1 MSRKRRRKIHSCPCE
16 SCVTQPQGKIAE
28 EHLAINRLVATMD
41 EKRRRRL
48 VGFLAHQHGRGGIT
62 SLVRITGLSP
72 KTIRRGMRESQR
84 SAAEDA
90 DRVRRPGGGRKRLE
104 QLNPGVVQALDDLL
118 RDVTAGDPM
127 SELKWTHKS
136 TLQLCRALR
145 HRGFVIGRKTVARLL
160 RERHYSLRT
169 NRKCLSRQQ
178 HPDRDRQF
186 RFLARQR
193 QRYVGKGWPVISVD
207 AKKREMVGN
216 FKNPGRCWRREAR
229 KVLDHD
235 FLKDAVGIGL
245 SYGIYDVHRNVG
257 FVVVGTS
264 HETAAF
270 AVGAIRRWWLQV
282 GQQHYPNA
290 KRLLIEADGGGSN
303 GSRPYAWKWEL
314 QKLADELGMIICVSH
329 LPPGTSKWNLI
340 EHRMFSLIS
349 ENWAGEP
356 LVSYEVMLQFIR
368 HTKSD
373 TGFRCR
379 ATLDQ
384 KTYATKVK
392 VSKEQR
398 ASVNVIPRRVFPK
411 WNYLIRPHSG
421 PAKPSQSSAAT

>member
-1 MSRKRRRKIHSCPCE
+1 MFRKHRREIHSCNCE
-16 SCVTQPQGKIAE
+16 SCVTQPQGEIAE
-28 EHLAINRLVATMD
+28 EHRAINRLVASMD
-41 EKRRRRL
+41 EKRRRRF
-48 VGFLAHQHGRGGIT
+48 VGFLAHQHGRGGT
-62 SLVRITGLSP
+62 VSLARITGLSP
-72 KTIRRGMRESQR
+72 KTIRRGIRESQQ
-84 SAAEDA
+84 SAAEVA

-104 QLNPGVVQALDDLL
+104 QLNPGVVLALDDLL

-136 TLQLCRALR
+136 TLKLCRALR
-145 HRGFVIGRKTVARLL
+145 HRGFAIGRKTVARLL
-160 RERHYSLRT
+160 RERRYSLRT
-169 NRKCLSRQQ
+169 NRKCLARKQ

-186 RFLARQR
+186 RFLVRQR
-193 QRYVGKGWPVISVD
+193 RRYHRKGWPVISVD

-216 FKNPGRCWRREAR
+216 FKNPGRCWRRASN

-235 FLKDAVGIGL
+235 FRKDALGIAL
-245 SYGIYDVHRNVG
+245 SYGIYDIQHNVG
-257 FVVVGTS
+257 FVVIGTS

-270 AVGAIRRWWLQV
+270 AVASIRHWWLQV
-282 GQQHYPNA
+282 GHKRYPDA

-303 GSRPYAWKWEL
+303 GSRPVAWKVEL
-314 QKLADELGMIICVSH
+314 QKLADELGLIICVSH
-329 LPPGTSKWNLI
+329 LWPGTSKWNLI

-373 TGFRCR
+373 TGFHCR
-379 ATLDQ
+379 AALDQ
-384 KTYATKVK
+384 RTYATKMK

-398 ASVNVIPRRVFPK
+398 ASVNMKPRRVFPK
-411 WNYLIRPHSG
+411 LNYVIRPHRG
-421 PAKPSQSSAAT
+421 PAKPSQ

>member
-1 MSRKRRRKIHSCPCE
+1 MSRKRSRKIYACTCE
-16 SCVTQPQGKIAE
+16 SCVTQPQGEIAE
-28 EHLAINRLVATMD
+28 EHRAINRLVACMD

-48 VGFLAHQHGRGGIT
+48 VGFLAHQLGRGG
-62 SLVRITGLSP
+62 SACLAQITGLSP
-72 KTIRRGMRESQR
+72 KTIRRGRRESQQ
-84 SAAEDA
+84 SAAEVA

-104 QLNPGVVQALDDLL
+104 ELNPGVVQALDELL

-145 HRGFVIGRKTVARLL
+145 RRGFVIGRKTVARLL

-169 NRKCLSRQQ
+169 NRKCLARTQ

-186 RFLARQR
+186 RFLGRQR
-193 QRYVGKGWPVISVD
+193 RRYLGRGWPVISVD
-207 AKKREMVGN
+207 AKKRELVGN
-216 FKNPGRCWRREAR
+216 FKNPGRCWRRKAR
-229 KVLDHD
+229 RVLDHD
-235 FLKDAVGIGL
+235 FRKDAVGIAI
-245 SYGIYDVHRNVG
+245 SYGIYDVHRQVG
-257 FVVVGTS
+257 FVVLGTS

-270 AVGAIRRWWLQV
+270 AVATIRRWWLQV
-282 GQQHYPNA
+282 GAQHYPDA

-303 GSRPYAWKWEL
+303 GSHPVAWKWEL
-314 QKLADELGMIICVSH
+314 QKLADELGLLICVSH

-379 ATLDQ
+379 AALDQ

-398 ASVNVIPRRVFPK
+398 ASINMKPRRVFPK
-411 WNYLIRPHSG
+411 WNYVIRPHRG
-421 PAKPSQSSAAT
+421 LVKPCQ

>member
-1 MSRKRRRKIHSCPCE
+1 MSRKHRREIHACTCE
-16 SCVTQPQGKIAE
+16 SCVTKPQGEIAE
-28 EHLAINRLVATMD
+28 EHRAINRLVAGMD
-41 EKRRRRL
+41 EKRRRRF
-48 VGFLAHQHGRGGIT
+48 VGFLAHQHGRGGIA
-62 SLVRITGLSP
+62 SLARITGLSP
-72 KTIRRGMRESQR
+72 KTIRRGVRESQPPV
-84 SAAEDA
+84 AEVA

-104 QLNPGVVQALDDLL
+104 HLNPGVVQALDELL

-145 HRGFVIGRKTVARLL
+145 RRGFVIGRKTVARLL

-169 NRKCLSRQQ
+169 NRKCLARTQ

-193 QRYVGKGWPVISVD
+193 RRYLRRGWPVISVD

-235 FLKDAVGIGL
+235 FRKDAVGIAIC
-245 SYGIYDVHRNVG
+245 YGIYDVHRNVG

-270 AVGAIRRWWLQV
+270 AVAAIRHWWLQV
-282 GQQHYPNA
+282 GRQHYPDA

-303 GSRPYAWKWEL
+303 GSRPVAWKWEL
-314 QKLADELGMIICVSH
+314 QKLADELGLILCVSH
-329 LPPGTSKWNLI
+329 LPTGASKWNLI

-379 ATLDQ
+379 AALDQ

-398 ASVNVIPRRVFPK
+398 ASVHVKPRRVLPK
-411 WNYLIRPHSG
+411 WNYVIRPHRG
-421 PAKPSQSSAAT
+421 PAKPCR

>member
-1 MSRKRRRKIHSCPCE
+1 MSRKHRREIHSCTCE
-16 SCVTQPQGKIAE
+16 SCVTQPQGEIAE
-28 EHLAINRLVATMD
+28 EHRAVNRLVAGMD
-41 EKRRRRL
+41 EKRRRRF
-48 VGFLAHQHGRGGIT
+48 VGFLAHQHGRGGSA
-62 SLVRITGLSP
+62 SLARITGLSP
-72 KTIRRGMRESQR
+72 KTIRRGMRESHQ
-84 SAAEDA
+84 SAAEVT

-104 QLNPGVVQALDDLL
+104 QLDPGVAQALDDLL
-118 RDVTAGDPM
+118 RDVTAGNPM

-145 HRGFVIGRKTVARLL
+145 RRGFVIGRKTVARLL

-169 NRKCLSRQQ
+169 NRKCLASKQ

-186 RFLARQR
+186 RFIARQR
-193 QRYVGKGWPVISVD
+193 RRYLRRGWPVISVD

-235 FLKDAVGIGL
+235 FRKDAVGIAI
-245 SYGIYDVHRNVG
+245 SYGIYDVHRHVG
-257 FVVVGTS
+257 FVVIGTS

-270 AVGAIRRWWLQV
+270 AVAAIRRWWLQV
-282 GQQHYPNA
+282 GYHRYPGA

-303 GSRPYAWKWEL
+303 GSRPVAWKLEL
-314 QKLADELGMIICVSH
+314 QKLADELGLIICVSH
-329 LPPGTSKWNLI
+329 LPPGASKWNLI

-373 TGFRCR
+373 TGFRCQ
-379 ATLDQ
+379 AALDQ

-398 ASVNVIPRRVFPK
+398 ASVNVKPRRVLPK
-411 WNYLIRPHSG
+411 WNYVIRPHKG
-421 PAKPSQSSAAT
+421 TAKPSQ

>member
-1 MSRKRRRKIHSCPCE
+1 M
-16 SCVTQPQGKIAE
+16 
-28 EHLAINRLVATMD
+28 
-41 EKRRRRL
+41 
-48 VGFLAHQHGRGGIT
+48 
-62 SLVRITGLSP
+62 
-72 KTIRRGMRESQR
+72 
-84 SAAEDA
+84 
-90 DRVRRPGGGRKRLE
+90 
-104 QLNPGVVQALDDLL
+104 VQALDDLL

-145 HRGFVIGRKTVARLL
+145 GRGFVIGRKTVARLL

-169 NRKCLSRQQ
+169 NRKCLARKQD
-178 HPDRDRQF
+178 PDRDRQF
-186 RFLARQR
+186 RSLARQR
-193 QRYVGKGWPVISVD
+193 RRYLRKGWPVISVD

-235 FLKDAVGIGL
+235 FRKDAAGIAI
-245 SYGIYDVHRNVG
+245 SYGISDIHRNVG
-257 FVVVGTS
+257 FVVIGTS

-270 AVGAIRRWWLQV
+270 AVAAIRRWWLQV
-282 GQQHYPNA
+282 GHQRYPDA
-290 KRLLIEADGGGSN
+290 KRLLIAADGGGSN
-303 GSRPYAWKWEL
+303 GSRPVAWKWEL
-314 QKLADELGMIICVSH
+314 QKLADELGLIICVSH
-329 LPPGTSKWNLI
+329 LPPGASKWNLI

-379 ATLDQ
+379 AALDQ
-384 KTYATKVK
+384 KTYETKVK
-392 VSKEQR
+392 VSMEQR
-398 ASVNVIPRRVFPK
+398 ARVNVKPRRVLPK
-411 WNYLIRPHSG
+411 LNYVIRPHSE
-421 PAKPSQSSAAT
+421 PAKPSQ